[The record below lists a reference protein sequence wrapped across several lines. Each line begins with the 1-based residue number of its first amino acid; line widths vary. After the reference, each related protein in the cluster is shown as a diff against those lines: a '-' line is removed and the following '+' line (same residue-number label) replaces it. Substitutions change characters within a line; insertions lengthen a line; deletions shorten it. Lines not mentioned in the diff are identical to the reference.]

1 MAELRRRVSQLANL
15 AERIDLRE
23 RGREGQIMADVVDVL
38 RELTLNVEEVQ
49 QNQLE
54 LEQYVEEID
63 SDLMSLEEDVYLHDE
78 ESHRAPKDGAKD
90 APISYIELECPVC
103 ELEASYN
110 EALFSQDGIQLT
122 CPHCGN
128 IVFDADED
136 YLVVDDDEEPYRDD
150 ERGEFDRKL
159 GGASPAL

>member
-49 QNQLE
+49 QNQRE

-63 SDLMSLEEDVYLHDE
+63 SDLISLEEDVYLHDDDTE
-78 ESHRAPKDGAKD
+78 RVPLNGAKD

-128 IVFDADED
+128 VVFDSDED
-136 YLVVDDDEEPYRDD
+136 YLIVDEED
-150 ERGEFDRKL
+150 ESLREREGEAFD
-159 GGASPAL
+159 